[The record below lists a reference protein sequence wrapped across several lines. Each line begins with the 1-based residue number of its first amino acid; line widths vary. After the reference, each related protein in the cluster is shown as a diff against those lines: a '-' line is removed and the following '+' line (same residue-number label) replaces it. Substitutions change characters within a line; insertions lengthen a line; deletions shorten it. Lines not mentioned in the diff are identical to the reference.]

1 MERKISYAAAI
12 GEAQAQA
19 MDRHESV
26 FICGLETDGERGIFG
41 TTVEPCKKFPHRV
54 FDMPLCENGI
64 TGFGLGTS
72 LAGMR
77 PIMVHARIDFLM
89 LAMDQIVNHAAK
101 WKFMTGNAFNTPMV
115 IRTIIGRGKG
125 QGAQHAQALHS
136 MFAGVAGLKVVMPAS
151 ACDAKGLLISAIE
164 DDETVVYIEHR
175 FLHPIEGC
183 VPEGYYK
190 VPIGKARIL
199 TQGSDVTIV
208 AISHMVIEAQR
219 AAIELLKDGI
229 SAEVI
234 DLRTIK
240 PIDEETI
247 LNSVSKT
254 GGLIVADVGQ
264 KICGVGSEIVSLVME
279 KAFNFIDVP
288 PVRIGLPDYPVP
300 TAIPME
306 EQYYPSWINIVSEA
320 RKMMGK
326 NLGKIE
332 SGVVA
337 TRNFQGPF

>member
-1 MERKISYAAAI
+1 MGRKISYAAAI

-19 MDRHESV
+19 MDKDESI
-26 FICGLETDGERGIFG
+26 FICGLEADGERGIFG
-41 TTVEPCKKFPHRV
+41 TTIEPVKKFPHRV

-64 TGFGLGTS
+64 TGFGLGTA

-101 WKFMTGNAFNTPMV
+101 WKFMTGNAFKTPMV

-136 MFAGVAGLKVVMPAS
+136 MFAGIAGLKVVMPAN
-151 ACDAKGLLISAIE
+151 AYDAKGLLISAIE
-164 DDETVVYIEHR
+164 DDEPVVYIEHR
-175 FLHPIEGC
+175 FLHPLEED
-183 VPEGYYK
+183 VPEDYYK
-190 VPIGKARIL
+190 VPIGKAKIL
-199 TQGSDVTIV
+199 IQGTDVTIIAV
-208 AISHMVIEAQR
+208 SHMVIEAQK
-219 AAIELLKDGI
+219 AALELLKDGI
-229 SAEVI
+229 SAEIV

-240 PIDEETI
+240 PIDEDKI
-247 LNSVSKT
+247 LNSVAKT
-254 GGLIVADVGQ
+254 GKLIVADVGQ

-279 KAFNFIDVP
+279 KAFDFIDAP

-306 EQYYPSWINIVSEA
+306 EQYYPTWVNIVSEA
-320 RKMMGK
+320 RKMMGIRDNK
-326 NLGKIE
+326 QLQAAG
-332 SGVVA
+332 S
-337 TRNFQGPF
+337 RDFQGPF

>member
-1 MERKISYAAAI
+1 MGRKISYAAAI

-19 MDRHESV
+19 MDKDESI
-26 FICGLETDGERGIFG
+26 FICGLEADGERGIFG
-41 TTVEPCKKFPHRV
+41 TTIEPVKKFPHRV

-64 TGFGLGTS
+64 TGFGLGTA

-101 WKFMTGNAFNTPMV
+101 WKFMTGNAFKTPMV

-136 MFAGVAGLKVVMPAS
+136 MFAGVAGLKVVMPAN
-151 ACDAKGLLISAIE
+151 AYDAKGLLISAIE
-164 DDETVVYIEHR
+164 DDEPVVYIEHR
-175 FLHPIEGC
+175 FLHPLEED
-183 VPEGYYK
+183 VPEDYYK
-190 VPIGKARIL
+190 VPIGKAKIL
-199 TQGSDVTIV
+199 IQGTDVTIIAV
-208 AISHMVIEAQR
+208 SHMVIEAQK
-219 AAIELLKDGI
+219 AALELLKDGI
-229 SAEVI
+229 SAEIV

-240 PIDEETI
+240 PIDEDKI
-247 LNSVSKT
+247 LNSVAKT
-254 GGLIVADVGQ
+254 GKLIVADVGQ

-279 KAFNFIDVP
+279 KAFDFIDAP

-306 EQYYPSWINIVSEA
+306 EQYYPTWVNIVLEA
-320 RKMMGK
+320 RKMMGISDNK
-326 NLGKIE
+326 QLQ
-332 SGVVA
+332 VVEVGY
-337 TRNFQGPF
+337 FQGPF

>member
-1 MERKISYAAAI
+1 MGRKISYATAI
-12 GEAQAQA
+12 GEAQTQA
-19 MDRHESV
+19 MDKDENV
-26 FICGLETDGERGIFG
+26 FICGLEADGERGIFG
-41 TTVEPCKKFPHRV
+41 TTIEPDKRFPHRV

-101 WKFMTGNAFNTPMV
+101 WKFMTGNAFKTPMV

-136 MFAGVAGLKVVMPAS
+136 MFAGIAGLKVVMPAN
-151 ACDAKGLLISAIE
+151 AYDAKGLLISAIE
-164 DDETVVYIEHR
+164 DDEPVVYIEHR
-175 FLHPIEGC
+175 FLHPLEED
-183 VPEGYYK
+183 VPEDYYK
-190 VPIGKARIL
+190 VPIGKAKIL
-199 TQGSDVTIV
+199 IQGTDVTIIAV
-208 AISHMVIEAQR
+208 SHMVIEAQK
-219 AAIELLKDGI
+219 AALELLKDGI
-229 SAEVI
+229 SAEIV

-240 PIDEETI
+240 PIDEDKI
-247 LNSVSKT
+247 LNSVAKT
-254 GGLIVADVGQ
+254 GKLIVADVGQ

-279 KAFNFIDVP
+279 KAFDFIDAP

-306 EQYYPSWINIVSEA
+306 EQYYPTWVNIVLEA
-320 RKMMGK
+320 RKMMGISDNK
-326 NLGKIE
+326 QLQ
-332 SGVVA
+332 VVEVGY
-337 TRNFQGPF
+337 FQGPF

>member
-1 MERKISYAAAI
+1 MGRKISYAAAI

-19 MDRHESV
+19 MDKDENV
-26 FICGLETDGERGIFG
+26 FICGLEADGEIGIFG
-41 TTVEPCKKFPHRV
+41 TTIEPDKRFPHRV

-89 LAMDQIVNHAAK
+89 PAMDQIVNHAAK
-101 WKFMTGNAFNTPMV
+101 WKFMTGNAFKTPMV

-136 MFAGVAGLKVVMPAS
+136 MFAGIAGLKVVMPAN
-151 ACDAKGLLISAIE
+151 AYDAKGLLISAIE
-164 DDETVVYIEHR
+164 DDEPVVYIEHR
-175 FLHPIEGC
+175 FLHPLEED
-183 VPEGYYK
+183 VQEDYYK
-190 VPIGKARIL
+190 VPIGKAKIL
-199 TQGSDVTIV
+199 IQGTDVTIIAV
-208 AISHMVIEAQR
+208 SHMVIEAQK
-219 AAIELLKDGI
+219 AALELLKDGI
-229 SAEVI
+229 SAEIV

-240 PIDEETI
+240 PIDEDKI
-247 LNSVSKT
+247 LNSVAKT
-254 GGLIVADVGQ
+254 GKLIVADVGQ

-279 KAFNFIDVP
+279 KAFDFIDAP

-306 EQYYPSWINIVSEA
+306 EQYYPTWVNIVLEA
-320 RKMMGK
+320 RKMMGISDNK
-326 NLGKIE
+326 QLQ
-332 SGVVA
+332 VVEVGY
-337 TRNFQGPF
+337 FQGPF